1 MTKALLKNYRQSPR
15 KVRLVADVVRG
26 KKVSDAITILNFM
39 PKRAADPIK
48 KVVES
53 ALANSKNVSS
63 SIENLVVKD
72 ITVDDGP
79 TLKRWRPRAR
89 GAANPI
95 RKRTS
100 HIRVVLGTTQ
110 VRDTKSETRNK
121 KEKIKDKKQ

>member
-63 SIENLVVKD
+63 SIENLIVKE